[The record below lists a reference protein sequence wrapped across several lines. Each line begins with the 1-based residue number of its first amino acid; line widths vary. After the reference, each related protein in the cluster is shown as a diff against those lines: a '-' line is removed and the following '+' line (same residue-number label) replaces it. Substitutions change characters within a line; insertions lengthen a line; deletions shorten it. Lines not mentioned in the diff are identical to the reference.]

1 MMENMNNKGALRTS
15 AKLFLNSLYGKMANN
30 TDSSFKVAYMKENGF
45 VGFNTI
51 NFTIRAALAN
61 YYSVDKAG
69 FIYADTDSIHC
80 DLKPEQI
87 KGIIVDIKD
96 KKDEYL

>member
-1 MMENMNNKGALRTS
+1 MKTDREETLRTS

-30 TDSSFKVAYMKENGF
+30 TDSSFKAAHMNENGF

-51 NFTIRAALAN
+51 NFAIRAALAN

-69 FIYADTDSIHC
+69 FIYADTDSIHYRH
-80 DLKPEQI
+80 I
-87 KGIIVDIKD
+87 GKD
-96 KKDEYL
+96 KTHEK

>member
-1 MMENMNNKGALRTS
+1 MMENMNNKGALKAP
-15 AKLFLNSLYGKMANN
+15 AKLFLNSLYGTMSTN
-30 TDSSFKVAYMKENGF
+30 TDSSFKVAYTKEDGF

-51 NFTIRAALAN
+51 TFEIRAALAN
-61 YYSVDKAG
+61 YYSVNKAG

-87 KGIIVDIKD
+87 KQPYSHIGR
-96 KKDEYL
+96 KKQYEK